1 MRRLLLG
8 LLVVLVVLG
17 GVGVFVRHARPSLE
31 AYADRWLP
39 RAEPERG
46 EVRVTF
52 LGVSTLLFS
61 DGETQVL
68 TDGFFSRPGLLRTL
82 LTRIEPDRGAV
93 QRNLE
98 RAGIDR
104 LAAVL
109 AVHSHYDHA
118 MDVGEI
124 ARFTDA
130 VVIGSKSTARIAQGA
145 GVSPDRLSYF
155 EDASFGPSGRFL
167 HQLGRFR
174 VEWYPSRHIHH
185 GMAMGEIS
193 EPLRPPVRATD
204 YKEGGSYSLLFTHGG
219 QRALVQGSASWS
231 PGALEGVSADVV
243 FLGIGLLGKEDRAY
257 LDQYWQEVVA
267 RVGARRVILIHWDD
281 FFRSLDAPL
290 VPMPRVLDPTH
301 KAMELLF
308 EKGRQT
314 GVDVR
319 LVAAF
324 TPVDPFADL
333 PATAAAPAR

>member
-1 MRRLLLG
+1 MRRLLVG
-8 LLVVLVVLG
+8 LLVVLVVVG
-17 GVGVFVRHARPSLE
+17 GVAVFALNARPSLD

-39 RAEPERG
+39 AAEPRRG

-68 TDGFFSRPGLLRTL
+68 TDGFFSRPGLLETL
-82 LTRIEPDRGAV
+82 LTRIEPDRGAI
-93 QRNLE
+93 QRALE

-109 AVHSHYDHA
+109 TVHSHYDHA
-118 MDVGEI
+118 MDVGEV
-124 ARFTDA
+124 ARVTDA
-130 VVIGSKSTARIAQGA
+130 VVVGSRSTARIAQGA

-155 EDASFGPSGRFL
+155 DDASFGPSGRFVN
-167 HQLGRFR
+167 QFGRFR
-174 VEWYPSRHIHH
+174 VEWFPSRHIHH
-185 GMAMGEIS
+185 GMAMGEIR
-193 EPLRPPVRATD
+193 EPLKPPARATE
-204 YKEGGSYSLLFTHGG
+204 YLEGGSYSLLFTRGD
-219 QRALVQGSASWS
+219 QRALVQGSASWE
-231 PGALEGVSADVV
+231 PGALAGVKADVV

-257 LDQYWQEVVA
+257 LERYWQEVVA
-267 RVGARRVILIHWDD
+267 TVGARRVVLIHWDD

-301 KAMELLF
+301 EAMAFLF

-319 LVAAF
+319 LAAAF
-324 TPVDPFADL
+324 TPVDPFAEL
-333 PATAAAPAR
+333 PPAVTTPAR